1 MPYRIAAPPPI
12 EPPDAEE
19 PYAAVIRAEG
29 RRARIVLAAAVALLV
44 AGGAHAAS
52 RSKDARRAPP
62 RVTEASRAAA
72 AHEAIF
78 RARDHAAAAQVRF
91 ESSVREAIGADV
103 VPRSDLGA
111 CPIRLPEASSAVR
124 GRSAFPLLTIERAE
138 LKDTLPSQA
147 IAEVLADVRR
157 AERHLAAGR
166 YEEATLYARA
176 LERPERLGFDVVLVA
191 KSAARPRAVSG
202 SEYVPGEIAGRAYLY
217 DFASGRVVCA
227 ADVEAKSSKAVGY
240 VFSDHADAPPAL
252 GPLASM
258 GDAISEDLR
267 RETERAIARAM
278 RFRAGPAAA
287 DL

>member
-1 MPYRIAAPPPI
+1 MPYRIAAPPPT

-19 PYAAVIRAEG
+19 PYAAVLRAQG
-29 RRARIVLAAAVALLV
+29 RRARFVTAAAVVVLV

-52 RSKDARRAPP
+52 RSKEARRGPP
-62 RVTEASRAAA
+62 RVTEATRAAA

-78 RARDHAAAAQVRF
+78 RARDRAAAAQVRF
-91 ESSVREAIGADV
+91 ESGVREAIGADF
-103 VPRSDLGA
+103 VPRPDLGA
-111 CPIRLPEASSAVR
+111 CPVRLPEASSLVR

-157 AERHLAAGR
+157 AERHLTAGR
-166 YEEATLYARA
+166 YEEATVYARA
-176 LERPERLGFDVVLVA
+176 LERPERLGYDVVLVA
-191 KSAARPRAVSG
+191 KNAARPRAVSG
-202 SEYVPGEIAGRAYLY
+202 SEYVPGEIAGRAYVY
-217 DFASGRVVCA
+217 DFSAGKVVCA
-227 ADVEAKSSKAVGY
+227 ADIHAKSSKAVGY
-240 VFSDHADAPPAL
+240 VFSDHVDAPPSL

-267 RETERAIARAM
+267 LETERAIAHAM
-278 RFRAGPAAA
+278 RFRAGPPPT